1 MRLNWNG
8 FYGDSYGHS
17 ILLEFLTDE
26 VPTGIVGNV
35 LRGFNIR
42 VNLAGP

>member
-17 ILLEFLTDE
+17 ILLEFLADE
-26 VPTGIVGNV
+26 VLTGVVGDIFRRSNV
-35 LRGFNIR
+35 Y
-42 VNLAGP
+42 VDLAGL